1 MLTTSILQIL
11 WSLTIIISKCSSR
24 ILPSFQFQLSE
35 GTWLPKLL
43 HTIESITITSHT
55 NLFSFVRTFIFR
67 IASFDPCWRSG
78 EENHTQ
84 CNSLKL
90 HRWQKLDQILQ
101 LKSSVDLMPAT
112 AKIHSKVTTT
122 TSCKKHWSSPGAKS
136 LNCRECLRQEGP
148 SVHIHCTHNCRLKG
162 YHSKCKTRHR
172 WTNLK
177 YIETDCNFLLWF
189 LETC

>member
-1 MLTTSILQIL
+1 MFITECSFRC
-11 WSLTIIISKCSSR
+11 SNKIIVNV
-24 ILPSFQFQLSE
+24 LPSFQFQLSE

-55 NLFSFVRTFIFR
+55 NLFSFARTFIFR

-90 HRWQKLDQILQ
+90 HTWQKLDQILQ

-112 AKIHSKVTTT
+112 AKIHSQDTTT

-136 LNCRECLRQEGP
+136 LNCRECL
-148 SVHIHCTHNCRLKG
+148 L
-162 YHSKCKTRHR
+162 
-172 WTNLK
+172 
-177 YIETDCNFLLWF
+177 DFLTISFLWP
-189 LETC
+189 TCHWDVI

>member
-1 MLTTSILQIL
+1 MFITECSFRC
-11 WSLTIIISKCSSR
+11 SNKIIVN

-55 NLFSFVRTFIFR
+55 NLFSFARTFIFR

-84 CNSLKL
+84 CNYLKL

-112 AKIHSKVTTT
+112 AKIHSQVTTT

-136 LNCRECLRQEGP
+136 PNCRECLLDFLTISFLWPTCPALR
-148 SVHIHCTHNCRLKG
+148 CYLN
-162 YHSKCKTRHR
+162 
-172 WTNLK
+172 
-177 YIETDCNFLLWF
+177 NFNRVQRTF
-189 LETC
+189 H